1 MNTRLNRF
9 KWSLFFEYALA
20 TAVLVGALRLAVLTW
35 VNGYFPQPFFFD
47 TDDTWRDWFSTA
59 IWAHEDGAYDSWLS
73 IYPPLSF
80 AFLKF
85 VGLPS
90 CYEYAPM
97 ATVRDCDWVGVVVMH
112 AIYAINIL
120 LTALTFMKID
130 RATALARSLTLSIC
144 MPMLF
149 GLERGNLILLCFT
162 FVVLGFGPLLASARL
177 RWLCVALAVNL
188 KVYLIACVASQ
199 LLRRRWLWVEGVIIA
214 IIGVWLVSFV
224 IYGAGTPLDVY
235 RNISNWAGGST
246 PSSILDIW
254 YPNTYL
260 PLRFVLGESNAP
272 VNVILGSRVVNFAL
286 VFMPLTTHLAQVSIV
301 FAAAI
306 TWLRP
311 EVVPPYRLAFF
322 GAALAM
328 VTSETSTYTQ
338 PIVFF
343 FVLMEP
349 WRGWERIAALVATY
363 ILCIPGDIMISG
375 PTRVQSFSFIGN
387 RFVLAEYAVSLGM
400 ILRPFL
406 FMLPAYFLSF
416 LTIKDVWLDIRRQG
430 WATRPRFFSDFP
442 LLPGVAKPSRISTSQ
457 SSEPRK
463 S

>member
-1 MNTRLNRF
+1 V
-9 KWSLFFEYALA
+9 A
-20 TAVLVGALRLAVLTW
+20 
-35 VNGYFPQPFFFD
+35 FD
-47 TDDTWRDWFSTA
+47 TS
-59 IWAHEDGAYDSWLS
+59 
-73 IYPPLSF
+73 
-80 AFLKF
+80 
-85 VGLPS
+85 
-90 CYEYAPM
+90 
-97 ATVRDCDWVGVVVMH
+97 VVM
-112 AIYAINIL
+112 ASSTRK
-120 LTALTFMKID
+120 LTRSATPAAAAFAVACRTRSGSISMPTP
-130 RATALARSLTLSIC
+130 RA
-144 MPMLF
+144 
-149 GLERGNLILLCFT
+149 
-162 FVVLGFGPLLASARL
+162 
-177 RWLCVALAVNL
+177 
-188 KVYLIACVASQ
+188 
-199 LLRRRWLWVEGVIIA
+199 
-214 IIGVWLVSFV
+214 
-224 IYGAGTPLDVY
+224 
-235 RNISNWAGGST
+235 
-246 PSSILDIW
+246 
-254 YPNTYL
+254 PN
-260 PLRFVLGESNAP
+260 
-272 VNVILGSRVVNFAL
+272 
-286 VFMPLTTHLAQVSIV
+286 V

-349 WRGWERIAALVATY
+349 WKGWERIAALVATY

-400 ILRPFL
+400 ILRPFI

-430 WATRPRFFSDFP
+430 WATRPRFFSDLP